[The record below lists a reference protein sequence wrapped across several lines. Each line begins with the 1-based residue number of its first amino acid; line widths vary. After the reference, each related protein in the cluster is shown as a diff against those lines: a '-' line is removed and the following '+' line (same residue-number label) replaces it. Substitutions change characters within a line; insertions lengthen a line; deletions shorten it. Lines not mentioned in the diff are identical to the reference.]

1 MTGIKLD
8 AIDRKGL
15 LHELSELISN
25 EMDINIKSIHF
36 ESDNGVSE
44 GIFFLYVVNVDQLNN
59 LINKLKKVNGVQS
72 VTRIDNYSPL

>member
-1 MTGIKLD
+1 
-8 AIDRKGL
+8 
-15 LHELSELISN
+15 
-25 EMDINIKSIHF
+25 MDINIKSIHF

-59 LINKLKKVNGVQS
+59 LINKLKKVNAVQS